1 MRLSQALKRKNR
13 LAGELARL
21 QAVLQR
27 ENSRREGSSS
37 TVDRETVFNQIAEV
51 RQRLVELKAGITQAN
66 LDIYPKIAE
75 MAELKSYIAFLSA
88 LDTKHGVH
96 AEVVSHYQTE
106 PRNVRYD
113 AYLTR
118 EKVDALVVETQ
129 QRIEK
134 LQDEIDEH
142 NASRSIPMEA

>member
-37 TVDRETVFNQIAEV
+37 TVDREAVFNQIAEV
-51 RQRLVELKAGITQAN
+51 RRRLIELKTGITQAN

-75 MAELKSYIAFLSA
+75 MAELKSFIAFLSA

-96 AEVVSHYQTE
+96 AEVVGHYQTE
-106 PRNVRYD
+106 PRDVRYD

-129 QRIEK
+129 RRIEK
-134 LQDEIDEH
+134 LQDEIDVH
-142 NASRSIPMEA
+142 NASRSIPLEA